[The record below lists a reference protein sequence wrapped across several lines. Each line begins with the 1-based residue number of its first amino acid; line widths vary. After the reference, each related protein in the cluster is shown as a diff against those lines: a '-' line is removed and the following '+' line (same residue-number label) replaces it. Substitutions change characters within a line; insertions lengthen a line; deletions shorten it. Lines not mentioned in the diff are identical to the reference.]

1 MGGFIQ
7 QHLGWV
13 VLAGIALL
21 ITLLLTLRTLS
32 RKENVDRGME
42 KGQAA
47 NPERVRRQNPPNHA

>member
-1 MGGFIQ
+1 MNAFIQ

-21 ITLLLTLRTLS
+21 ITLLLTLYVFS
-32 RKENVDRGME
+32 RKSDVGRGME

>member
-1 MGGFIQ
+1 MNAFIQ

-13 VLAGIALL
+13 VLAGIAVL
-21 ITLLLTLRTLS
+21 ITLLLTLNIFS
-32 RKENVDRGME
+32 RKRDVDHGME

>member
-1 MGGFIQ
+1 MSGFIQ